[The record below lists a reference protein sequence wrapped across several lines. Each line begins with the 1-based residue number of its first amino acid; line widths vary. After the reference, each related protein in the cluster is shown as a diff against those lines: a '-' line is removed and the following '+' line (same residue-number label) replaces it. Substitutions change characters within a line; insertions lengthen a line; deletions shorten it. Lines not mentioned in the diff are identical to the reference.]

1 MSQNYIRSCHVTFAY
16 IGKTYTCDMNAIR
29 VRFGIKKE
37 SMPQPNIATI
47 RLTNQNR
54 DLAKRLTE
62 PQAEG
67 SDVIIS
73 AGYRDNEG
81 VIFQGELRFAMF
93 GRENP
98 TDTMTTIIAADGGQ
112 AKTYAT
118 VSKTLPPGSTPKDIV
133 STAIDS
139 LSKFGVTLGF
149 VGPKVDLSTPVY
161 PRSIALMG
169 MAYKLLEDVAKSKG
183 ATVSTQD
190 TEVHIVTPDDALPG
204 EAFILNS
211 GTGLIG
217 MPTLMTGGVYAR
229 ALINPR
235 LKVNGLVHID
245 QSLIQGL
252 IPELGPGGIVPLTQ
266 RPGSIIY
273 PNLAADGIYK
283 IYKIDVDAD
292 TRGNPWYQDIMCLV
306 PGQESSASVYSRGQ
320 AQ

>member
-1 MSQNYIRSCHVTFAY
+1 VSQNYIRSCHVTFAY

-62 PQAEG
+62 G
-67 SDVIIS
+67 SGVIIS
-73 AGYRDNEG
+73 AGYLDNEG
-81 VIFQGELRFAMF
+81 VIFQGELRFAMY

-98 TDTMTTIIAADGGQ
+98 TDTMTTVIAADGGQ

-133 STAIDS
+133 DTAISS
-139 LSKFGVTLGF
+139 LSNFGVTLGF
-149 VGPKVDLSTPVY
+149 VGQGVNLSTPVY

-190 TEVHIVTPDDALPG
+190 TQVHMATPDDVLPG

-217 MPTLMTGGVYAR
+217 MPTLTIGGVYAR
-229 ALINPR
+229 SLINPR

-252 IPELGPGGIVPLTQ
+252 IPELGPGGTIA
-266 RPGSIIY
+266 PGSMPGSLTY

-283 IYKIDVDAD
+283 VFKIDVDAD
-292 TRGNPWYQDIMCLV
+292 TRGNPWYQDIMCTI
-306 PGQESSASVYSRGQ
+306 PGQESSASIYSRGQ